1 MKIRRFLLVKKLVKI
16 LWISNFAM
24 SKMFLVLWNRCFP
37 IFVFFAAWAAPTQSE
52 SARRPI
58 SRPAALSA
66 ARRPI
71 SRPAALSA
79 LNLWLHNILKD
90 NNYILPHKQI
100 HNTLRLFLW
109 VPISFWSEWCRIW
122 IALTKAKCDIYNNSF
137 PIQAGTTIQSWQH
150 RFPSAQ
156 RS

>member
-1 MKIRRFLLVKKLVKI
+1 MF
-16 LWISNFAM
+16 SNFRLFCCLSRPDA
-24 SKMFLVLWNRCFP
+24 KRERP
-37 IFVFFAAWAAPTQSE
+37 PPYQPP
-52 SARRPI
+52 RRPI

-100 HNTLRLFLW
+100 HNTLLRLFLR
-109 VPISFWSEWCRIW
+109 VPISFWSEWCRI
-122 IALTKAKCDIYNNSF
+122 
-137 PIQAGTTIQSWQH
+137 
-150 RFPSAQ
+150 
-156 RS
+156 